1 MPKKLDLTDNL
12 EKYIIDH
19 SETLTDV
26 QKEIIKHNISLGD
39 QKKLQ
44 ISISQAQFLQTLIK
58 ISNVKKIL
66 EIGSFTG
73 FSALSMALA
82 LPSDGSLTSLD
93 NNLEFSNKAK
103 YFFEKAN
110 EKKIKQIIKPA
121 IKSLKDLKASNQL
134 FDLIFIDAYKEIMFT
149 IFGFY
154 KFKKIKFL
162 KRYKFLL
169 QEEIFKNNIK
179 GTIILSSEGIN
190 GTVAGKKDNINKMI
204 KKLKMQFKF
213 KDFDSKNTSLSHF
226 QPFHKGKIK
235 IKKEVVPLGLTIN
248 SKNKKINKYIS
259 GKSWNKLISNN
270 ETLVIDA
277 RKPFEYD
284 VGTFKNA
291 INPKI
296 QNFRDFPKY
305 LKKINKTKNVAMFCT
320 GGIRCEKAS
329 IFLNKKGFKNVFQLK
344 GGILNYL
351 NKTKNLLYL
360 CWL

>member
-1 MPKKLDLTDNL
+1 
-12 EKYIIDH
+12 
-19 SETLTDV
+19 
-26 QKEIIKHNISLGD
+26 
-39 QKKLQ
+39 
-44 ISISQAQFLQTLIK
+44 
-58 ISNVKKIL
+58 
-66 EIGSFTG
+66 
-73 FSALSMALA
+73 
-82 LPSDGSLTSLD
+82 
-93 NNLEFSNKAK
+93 
-103 YFFEKAN
+103 
-110 EKKIKQIIKPA
+110 
-121 IKSLKDLKASNQL
+121 
-134 FDLIFIDAYKEIMFT
+134 MFT

-248 SKNKKINKYIS
+248 SNNKKSNKYIS

-351 NKTKNLLYL
+351 NKTKKTDSLWKGECYVFDNRISLKHKLKQGTYSMCSGCRTPISNKDKKSKKYEEGVSCPRCYDTLTNTQKSRFRMRQKQINLAKQAGKKHKFQKEF
-360 CWL
+360 